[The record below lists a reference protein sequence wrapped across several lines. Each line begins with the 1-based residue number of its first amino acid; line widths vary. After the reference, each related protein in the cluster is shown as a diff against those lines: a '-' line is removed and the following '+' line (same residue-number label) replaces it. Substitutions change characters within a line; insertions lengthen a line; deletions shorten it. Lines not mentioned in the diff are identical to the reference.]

1 MRRPDKSK
9 AAAFDPERFIEEA
22 ATTIADRPL
31 SGRSKPPAEGFIRAT
46 FDIPEE
52 THKRLRL
59 AAAEVHRPMR
69 ELVLEG
75 LVHVLDKHG
84 A

>member
-1 MRRPDKSK
+1 MRKPDKAK
-9 AAAFDPERFIEEA
+9 TTAFDPERFIGAA
-22 ATTIADRPL
+22 ATAASDRTL
-31 SGRSKPPAEGFIRAT
+31 SSRSKPPADGFIRAT
-46 FDIPEE
+46 FDIPED

-75 LVHVLDKHG
+75 LEHVLDKHG